1 MSGWTVRV
9 VPWRQG
15 VRVLGYHSVSDHE
28 AGLDGPHPNPFYIT
42 PDLFRAHLRFL
53 TRAGYTFVTG
63 EQFAAFSAGRG
74 SPPRRAVL
82 VTFDDGFADLLH
94 TAVPILEEMGVPA
107 VAFVV
112 AGMIGRLGAWQSSFP
127 GPSRRLCNAEEL
139 HALTRHGV
147 ELGGHSMTHPDL
159 SRLTGSALE
168 HEIVGCAS
176 ALEALGLPRPQ
187 FFAFPYGRHNESV
200 RRVVR
205 EAGFVAAFST
215 RPGLARADGDQW
227 QIPRLEIVNVDHGRR
242 FQRKI
247 ALAGALRLRA

>member
-1 MSGWTVRV
+1 
-9 VPWRQG
+9 
-15 VRVLGYHSVSDHE
+15 
-28 AGLDGPHPNPFYIT
+28 
-42 PDLFRAHLRFL
+42 L

-63 EQFAAFSAGRG
+63 DQFAAFSAGRV
-74 SPPRRAVL
+74 SPPPRAVL
-82 VTFDDGFADLLH
+82 VTFDDGYADLLH

-107 VAFVV
+107 VTFVV
-112 AGMIGRLGAWQSSFP
+112 AGMIGHPGAWQSSFS

-139 HALTRHGV
+139 DALTRKGV

-159 SRLTGSALE
+159 SRVTGAALE
-168 HEIVGCAS
+168 HEISGCAA
-176 ALEALGLPRPQ
+176 ALEALGLPRPR

-215 RPGLARADGDQW
+215 HPGLARSDGDPW

-242 FQRKI
+242 FQRKV